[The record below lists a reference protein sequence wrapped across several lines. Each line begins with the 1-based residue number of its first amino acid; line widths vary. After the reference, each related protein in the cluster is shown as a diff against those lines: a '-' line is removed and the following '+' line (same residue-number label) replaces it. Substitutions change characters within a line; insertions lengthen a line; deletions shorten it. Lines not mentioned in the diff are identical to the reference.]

1 MMSGVEGYM
10 YPNEITLYWSVLI
23 VLYPFITGLVAG
35 AFILAS
41 LERVFRVEAVAPTY
55 RLALLTA
62 LAFLLVAPLPLVL
75 HLGHPFRS
83 PEMYFTPHS
92 TSAMAMFGYVYLW
105 YLMAVLVLEIWLDYR
120 REIVLLS
127 QSSKGLLRLVYR
139 VMTLGSSNI
148 SERSLAIDDR
158 VGWIVTLV
166 GIPSAFLLHGY
177 VGFIFGSIK
186 ANPWWSS
193 PLMPVVFIFSAMVSG
208 IAGVMLLYMA
218 LTRLRKQTIDM
229 HCVDTIAMY
238 MFYIFIID
246 FSLEMLDLIHRIYEA
261 DESFRSLD
269 FMVHTKL
276 YFSQIVVQ
284 ILLGTVTPLILLF
297 LTQVVKFPEMVRKR
311 IYVLSGCLALIGIFA
326 MRWNVVIGGQ
336 LFSKSFLGYTTY
348 KMSLVTREG
357 LLVAIALTL
366 LPLFFL
372 WVLVKLLPPWPE
384 KSAQTPAA
392 AD

>member
-1 MMSGVEGYM
+1 MADGSEISMNGVEGFM
-10 YPNEITLYWSVLI
+10 YPNEIGLQWSVLI

-41 LERVFRVEAVAPTY
+41 LERVFRVEAVKPTY

-62 LAFLLVAPLPLVL
+62 LSFLIVAPLPLQL
-75 HLGHPFRS
+75 HLGHPERS

-105 YLMAVLVLEIWLDYR
+105 YLMAVLVFEIWLDYR
-120 REIVLLS
+120 RDIVVRSKQS
-127 QSSKGLLRLVYR
+127 QGLVRLIYKI
-139 VMTLGSSNI
+139 MSLGSDNI
-148 SERSLAIDDR
+148 SERALHIDER
-158 VGWIVTLV
+158 VGWVITLV
-166 GIPSAFLLHGY
+166 GIPSAFMLHGY

-218 LTRLRKQTIDM
+218 ISKLRKQIIDVR
-229 HCVDTIAMY
+229 CVDTIAMY
-238 MFYIFIID
+238 LFYIFIID
-246 FSLEMLDLIHRIYEA
+246 FSLEMLDLVHRIYEA
-261 DESFRSLD
+261 DESFRSLN

-276 YFSQIVVQ
+276 YFSQIVLQ
-284 ILLGTVTPLILLF
+284 ICLGTLVPLFLLF
-297 LTQVVKFPEMVRKR
+297 LTQVVKLAENVRKR
-311 IYVLSGCLALIGIFA
+311 MYVISGCLALIGIFA

-348 KMSLVTREG
+348 KVPLGTREG
-357 LLVAIALTL
+357 LAPAIFLTL
-366 LPLFFL
+366 LPLGIL
-372 WVLVKLLPPWPE
+372 YVLVKLLPPWP
-384 KSAQTPAA
+384 
-392 AD
+392 